1 MKIISWLKENKMQ
14 KIIFW
19 FFIYTI
25 TTFLIGIL
33 CKFLVA
39 WHVNDM
45 HSQLQKTYD
54 LFHVSASMPGSEL
67 LITLPTSQKQIS
79 LGDIFALDYLS
90 KHKND
95 ISAGDGDPDR
105 FAIFKNH
112 LIPFAAQFSDLETL
126 VQTLSPSGSST
137 NFLSNVTQSQIT
149 QAISLLPNLEKDLE
163 AVVGF
168 QSDVLAD
175 AKYATSMAKEANLVF
190 WLQIILIVLTL
201 AAYPYG
207 IFKLIQLKH
216 SSKYQYTASMHKRL
230 VVEYILFLTFF
241 VSIDA
246 YATYLLIA
254 ENVPMTFWNA
264 FSVGSMAIPT
274 GFAVGSLVFLHFNK
288 KSVVNPAELQWKLK
302 NIFHHVIGKK

>member
-1 MKIISWLKENKMQ
+1 MKITQWLKENKMQ

-19 FFIYTI
+19 FFVYTI

-45 HSQLQKTYD
+45 HAQLQKTYD
-54 LFHVSASMPGSEL
+54 LFHISSSMPGSEL
-67 LITLPTSQKQIS
+67 KISLPSSKKEIS

-105 FAIFKNH
+105 FAIYKNH
-112 LIPFAAQFSDLETL
+112 LLPYAAQFADLESIVSQFTP
-126 VQTLSPSGSST
+126 TGSST
-137 NFLSNVTQSQIT
+137 SFLSNVTQDQIVIAL
-149 QAISLLPNLEKDLE
+149 QQLPNLEKDLA

-168 QSDVLAD
+168 QNDVLAD
-175 AKYATSMAKEANLVF
+175 ASYAASMAKEANLVF

-216 SSKYQYTASMHKRL
+216 NTKYQYTSAMHKRL
-230 VVEYILFLTFF
+230 VIEYILFLTFF

-274 GFAVGSLVFLHFNK
+274 GFAIGSLIFLHFNK
-288 KSVVNPAELQWKLK
+288 RVVVDKEKLQW
-302 NIFHHVIGKK
+302 NIKKFLTK